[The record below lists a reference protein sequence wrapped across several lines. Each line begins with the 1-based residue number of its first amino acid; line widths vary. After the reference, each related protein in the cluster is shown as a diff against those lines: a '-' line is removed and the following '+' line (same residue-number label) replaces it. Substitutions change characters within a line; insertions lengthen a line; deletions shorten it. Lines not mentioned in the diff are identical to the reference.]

1 MAPFDAS
8 GFHAFCSSCLSLC
21 LCTDNSL
28 YEGHFRVQPLYDAIV
43 SDPPYGIRA
52 GARRS
57 GSRRETVN
65 DVPSELREEH
75 IPMTRPYPVVS
86 DVP

>member
-1 MAPFDAS
+1 M
-8 GFHAFCSSCLSLC
+8 C
-21 LCTDNSL
+21 LCADNSL

-86 DVP
+86 DMS